1 MLERILVID
10 DEIDFA
16 AFLRAGCE
24 ALGHTVEVCH
34 SAAAARGRIASFDP
48 DVLILDVVMPDED
61 GIELLQWLSCHG
73 LRARVIL
80 VSGYN
85 PHYLDLAGKLG
96 SARGT
101 AIAAML
107 MKPVTLAALRAALT
121 AAAADRPL
129 VPALADARPHPTDQT
144 RRP

>member
-73 LRARVIL
+73 LRARPV
-80 VSGYN
+80 
-85 PHYLDLAGKLG
+85 
-96 SARGT
+96 ARCD
-101 AIAAML
+101 
-107 MKPVTLAALRAALT
+107 
-121 AAAADRPL
+121 DRPTQ
-129 VPALADARPHPTDQT
+129 PHPGRPGEEH
-144 RRP
+144 RRQLQ

>member
-1 MLERILVID
+1 MLKRILVID

-16 AFLRAGCE
+16 AFLREGCE
-24 ALGHTVEVCH
+24 ALGYAVQVCH
-34 SAAAARGRIASFDP
+34 SAAAARERIATFDP
-48 DVLILDVVMPDED
+48 DLLILDVVMPDED
-61 GIELLQWLSCHG
+61 GIELLQWLSDHG

-121 AAAADRPL
+121 TADEPH
-129 VPALADARPHPTDQT
+129 PAPVVAGARPYPTNQA
-144 RRP
+144 RRY